1 MDISSSTTVVSAKK
15 NINSDH
21 INLNTDLA
29 RGASAD
35 NCEKIAV
42 HVYSVKAIKI
52 GQTSSSKADI
62 NVKQQDQKPLKSTRK
77 LNTQRK
83 RMPKIK
89 DMEKVDIGELD
100 KVFEKI

>member
-1 MDISSSTTVVSAKK
+1 M
-15 NINSDH
+15 
-21 INLNTDLA
+21 
-29 RGASAD
+29 
-35 NCEKIAV
+35 
-42 HVYSVKAIKI
+42 YSVQAIKI

-89 DMEKVDIGELD
+89 DMEKVETGTLD
-100 KVFEKI
+100 KVFEKLRKFNSDKVSSQELLKLRK